1 LKSPTPIPTLEDA
14 LVPEQDETKAEFVA
28 QGWKVFSTEG
38 EQQKL
43 LDALKE

>member
-1 LKSPTPIPTLEDA
+1 VA
-14 LVPEQDETKAEFVA
+14 LLLPEQGEVEAEFVA